1 VPSLP
6 AAFISAD
13 SARWAGRLHDLGTRV
28 TPLTGRW
35 AQDDI
40 LPFVSGLQ
48 LFLAGVV
55 IVLTAAVLL
64 IAHSCAR
71 RAIRSA
77 SRPPIASPEPAPTSS
92 FLRLT
97 LEQARAPFLV
107 FLTIWGLYCAL
118 SVLVFRIEPYGDTI
132 LAVLGWVKATAW
144 VLDLFWFLFRL
155 IRVLEQELQP
165 WAARTTRRWDF
176 VLLSVGIRALRLIL
190 PLIAALLII
199 PTLDLPEHVHG
210 AVSEGISLAL
220 IAFIGVIFCELAGTA
235 EKAIQAEYKV
245 DVADNLATRKIQ
257 TQVGILKKIFV
268 ALVVLV
274 TIACMLTVFE
284 PVRTLGK
291 SILASAGVAGI
302 VLGIA
307 AQKSLGTLLAGIQIA
322 FSQPIRLD
330 DVVIVEG
337 EWGRIEEITLTYV
350 VVAIWDLRRMVLPIT
365 YFIEKPFQNWTRSN
379 AALLGT
385 VFFYLDYTT
394 PVAEL
399 RAELDRILA
408 QSTLWDKKVKGLQVT
423 DAKDHVI
430 EVRVLASAA
439 NSGAAFDLR
448 CEIREKMITF
458 IQQNFPGSL
467 PRSRGAVEISRLDRD
482 REEPAA
488 PAGPGPGRAAHVLT
502 SAQGLPSPVTVNQ
515 EEKRPVAPAP
525 AVAS

>member
-1 VPSLP
+1 L
-6 AAFISAD
+6 
-13 SARWAGRLHDLGTRV
+13 LLGGIV
-28 TPLTGRW
+28 IFLTG
-35 AQDDI
+35 A
-40 LPFVSGLQ
+40 
-48 LFLAGVV
+48 
-55 IVLTAAVLL
+55 LL
-64 IAHSCAR
+64 IIAHFGAR
-71 RAIRSA
+71 RAINSA
-77 SRPPIASPEPAPTSS
+77 SRPPMAVPAPTSS

-107 FLTIWGLYCAL
+107 FLTIWGIYCAL
-118 SVLVFRIEPYGDTI
+118 SILVFRVEPYGDTI
-132 LAVLGWVKATAW
+132 LAVLGWIKATAW

-165 WAARTTRRWDF
+165 WAVRTTRKWDY

-210 AVSEGISLAL
+210 AVSQGISLAL

-235 EKAIQAEYKV
+235 ERAIQTEYKV
-245 DVADNLATRKIQ
+245 DVADNLATRKLQ

-284 PVRTLGK
+284 PVRSLGR

-399 RAELDRILA
+399 RAELERILA

-423 DAKDHVI
+423 DAKDNVI
-430 EVRVLASAA
+430 EIRVLASAA

-458 IQQNFPGSL
+458 IQQKFPGSL
-467 PRSRGAVEISRLDRD
+467 PRSRGALEISRLDHD
-482 REEPAA
+482 RGEAA
-488 PAGPGPGRAAHVLT
+488 ATRPTSESSLAAHVLT
-502 SAQGLPSPVTVNQ
+502 TPQGISSPVTVNQ
-515 EEKRPVAPAP
+515 DEKHPVTP
-525 AVAS
+525 AVAG